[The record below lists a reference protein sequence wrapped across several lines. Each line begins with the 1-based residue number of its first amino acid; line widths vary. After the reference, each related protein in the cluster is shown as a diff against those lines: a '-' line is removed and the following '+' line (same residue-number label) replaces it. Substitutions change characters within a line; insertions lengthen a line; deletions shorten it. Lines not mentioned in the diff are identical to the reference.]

1 MKSFIKN
8 RVRNLLSEQMIDGQ
22 QMNQHMQSLCNT
34 MTVNSY
40 DEVLGR
46 IITAIGPKE
55 KSPEL
60 WAKIEETLNKLKS
73 ASYDINK
80 EKHTNQFG
88 NRTMD
93 DENMTGDSIPDEADT
108 YWATIQSTLCEQG
121 PDFQ

>member
-46 IITAIGPKE
+46 IIAAIGPKE

-60 WAKIEETLNKLKS
+60 WAKIEEPLNKLKS

>member
-22 QMNQHMQSLCNT
+22 EMNPHMQSLCNT

-40 DEVLGR
+40 NEVLGR
-46 IITAIGPKE
+46 IIAAIGTKD
-55 KSPEL
+55 KTPEL
-60 WAKIEETLNKLKS
+60 WAKIEKPLNALKS
-73 ASYDINK
+73 ADYDLNK

-88 NRTMD
+88 NITID
-93 DENMTGDSIPDEADT
+93 GENMTGDSMPDQANT
-108 YWATIQSTLCEQG
+108 YWAMIQSTLCEQG